1 MRLKNLLGG
10 AALLAGLAGCPPN
23 KGAVTPVNV
32 ATVKDAE
39 LPADVPGLLKYADE
53 EFKKATPEG
62 VANSEAALK
71 KAYATDKGYEVL
83 WRLAR
88 AYAWLGDEYEDDA
101 RVELYSQKGIDFGK
115 LAVAADAARVEG
127 QYFLATTT
135 GQYAYVKKLKAKDL
149 VPLVVEAAKLAVK
162 ADEHFDH
169 CGPLRLLGSVYAQA
183 PEPPTSVGDH
193 EEGIKLTGRAVQQC
207 ATYPQNHLLY
217 GDALRLVD
225 SLDQADIEYN
235 AVLSAQGSGSWSH
248 RLPKWQK
255 QAEDGKK
262 HVANKRRQKSSPDRG
277 GF

>member
-1 MRLKNLLGG
+1 MRVTHFVAG
-10 AALLAGLAGCPPN
+10 AVLFAGLAGCPPN
-23 KGAVTPVNV
+23 KGPVAPTT
-32 ATVKDAE
+32 ATVKDTE
-39 LPADVPGLLKYADE
+39 LPADVPGLIKYADE
-53 EFKKATPEG
+53 QYKLSTPES
-62 VANSEAALK
+62 VANSETALK
-71 KAYATDKGYEVL
+71 KAYEQDKSYEVL

-149 VPLVVEAAKLAVK
+149 VPQVVEAAKAAVK
-162 ADEHFDH
+162 ADEKFDH

-193 EEGIKLTGRAVQQC
+193 EEGIKMTARAVQHC
-207 ATYPQNHLLY
+207 AIYPQNHLLY
-217 GDALRLVD
+217 ADALRIID
-225 SLDQADIEYN
+225 NLDGAEAEYN
-235 AVLSAQGSGSWSH
+235 AVLAAQPAGSWAH
-248 RLPKWQK
+248 RLAKWRK

-262 HVANKRRQKSSPDRG
+262 RVANKRRQKASPERG